1 MPEKRRSLLRHHDF
15 VQLWT
20 AETISQ
26 IGSQVSLLALPL
38 VAITMLHV
46 TTFQVGAL
54 TAVEFSPFVLFGL
67 PAGAIVDRL
76 PRRLVL
82 VTADT
87 GRALALASIP
97 AAYAFDVLTYGQL
110 VCVVFVTGTLTV
122 FFDVAYQSILPALV
136 ERDQLADGNA
146 KLEISRSAAQTAG
159 PGIAGFLIQ
168 LIGAATAV
176 IVDAA
181 SFVVSALFIRNIRAK
196 ELPIDPVDDTEGRL
210 RTLGREIREGLHY
223 VLGHRVLRMIA
234 GSTATSNF
242 FSSMS
247 MAVFLLY
254 AVRERGYSAGIV
266 GLIFAI
272 GNLGA
277 IVAAITVERITVVTK
292 LGPAIILGMLLS
304 QVGLLLL
311 GIAPTAHAAAY
322 FVVAWVLFGFGG
334 VLYNI
339 DQVSLRQAITPHRM
353 QGRMNASMRF
363 MVWGTMPFGSLAGG
377 VLGTAI
383 GLRPTLLVAGVC
395 GMLAVLWLLVRPVRS
410 LVAIP
415 SVQVAPD
422 AA

>member
-1 MPEKRRSLLRHHDF
+1 MTLRIEECAAANSAAF
-15 VQLWT
+15 
-20 AETISQ
+20 TIS
-26 IGSQVSLLALPL
+26 S
-38 VAITMLHV
+38 
-46 TTFQVGAL
+46 
-54 TAVEFSPFVLFGL
+54 
-67 PAGAIVDRL
+67 
-76 PRRLVL
+76 
-82 VTADT
+82 
-87 GRALALASIP
+87 
-97 AAYAFDVLTYGQL
+97 
-110 VCVVFVTGTLTV
+110 
-122 FFDVAYQSILPALV
+122 
-136 ERDQLADGNA
+136 
-146 KLEISRSAAQTAG
+146 
-159 PGIAGFLIQ
+159 
-168 LIGAATAV
+168 
-176 IVDAA
+176 
-181 SFVVSALFIRNIRAK
+181 
-196 ELPIDPVDDTEGRL
+196 
-210 RTLGREIREGLHY
+210 
-223 VLGHRVLRMIA
+223 
-234 GSTATSNF
+234 
-242 FSSMS
+242 
-247 MAVFLLY
+247 
-254 AVRERGYSAGIV
+254 
-266 GLIFAI
+266 
-272 GNLGA
+272 